1 MKKTVLTLILLAGIM
16 AMIGSGLG
24 NAATQSNASMDLVD
38 RLIQTEDLTQAG
50 ETGLL
55 TFRRVVTSHW
65 ALPVSLFPKGSC
77 GNDGIGDLVS
87 FLRNLPWYGPD
98 QENWYSVSGTS
109 ADRQLYVFKVRSLLK
124 GKAVE
129 MLESISAN
137 ERQITA
143 FFHNLNDKNGLH
155 NGAGTIEIRENGSLF
170 RLEMT
175 FSDLDIGQNRGS
187 YRFDAE
193 LNGKKSATLTA
204 SLGSIEPGVIRV
216 KGWYLQ
222 AGVRTEVDTSYP
234 LIASTL

>member
-1 MKKTVLTLILLAGIM
+1 MKKTALPLLLLVGIM
-16 AMIGSGLG
+16 TIFGSSLG
-24 NAATQSNASMDLVD
+24 NAATQPNTSMDLVD
-38 RLIQTEDLTQAG
+38 RLIQAEDLTQAG

-55 TFRRVVTSHW
+55 AFRRVVTSYW
-65 ALPVSLFPKGSC
+65 VLPVSLFPKGNC

-98 QENWYSVSGTS
+98 QENWYSISGTA
-109 ADRQLYVFKVRSLLK
+109 ADRQLYVFKIRTLLK

-129 MLESISAN
+129 MQETISAN
-137 ERQITA
+137 ERQVTA
-143 FFHNLNDKNGLH
+143 FFHNLSDKNGLN

-175 FSDLDIGQNRGS
+175 FSDLDIGKSRGS

-193 LNGKKSATLTA
+193 LNGKKNATLTA
-204 SLGSIEPGVIRV
+204 ALGSVEPGVIRV
-216 KGWYLQ
+216 KGWYLH